1 MFEEI
6 LTSIGTYSP
15 MYVYFILLVI
25 PFIENIFP
33 PSPSDVIVVI
43 AGTLIVLGQINFI
56 PALIVAS
63 AGSEIGFL
71 FLFYLGKQADKK
83 IIQAGKMKFISRDA
97 LFTAEQWFNKYG
109 FAIILMNRFISGVRS
124 IIAFFAGVSELPV
137 KKTILLS
144 SISSILWHAA
154 LLALGVIFGENI
166 HAVDKYL
173 AIYSTVVTIIIIIGI
188 AIACYFFFR
197 KKKNEV

>member
-1 MFEEI
+1 
-6 LTSIGTYSP
+6 

-63 AGSEIGFL
+63 AGSEVGFL
-71 FLFYLGKQADKK
+71 LLFFLGRQADKK

-97 LFTAEQWFNKYG
+97 LATAEKWFNKYG

-137 KKTILLS
+137 KKTVLLS
-144 SISSILWHAA
+144 SVSSILWHAA
-154 LLALGVIFGENI
+154 LLALGVFFGENI
-166 HAVDKYL
+166 HTIDRYL
-173 AIYSTVVTIIIIIGI
+173 AIYSTVVTIIIITGI
-188 AIACYFFFR
+188 AVACYFFFR
-197 KKKNEV
+197 KKKSEV

>member
-71 FLFYLGKQADKK
+71 LLFFLGRQADKK

-97 LFTAEQWFNKYG
+97 LATAEHWFNKFG
-109 FAIILMNRFISGVRS
+109 FVIILMNRFISGVRS

-144 SISSILWHAA
+144 SASSILWHAA
-154 LLALGVIFGENI
+154 LLALGVFFGENI
-166 HAVDKYL
+166 HTIDRYL
-173 AIYSTVVTIIIIIGI
+173 AIYSTVVTIIIITGI
-188 AIACYFFFR
+188 AGACYFFFR
-197 KKKNEV
+197 KKKSEV